1 MVNKTLIQV
10 IVYVVLLAVAFI
22 AIVWCKSLHRAN
34 KTLVTELNRLRN
46 SYNGLQQ
53 DYANYRLAQ
62 QQKEEVHAQTQQ
74 TLADIAT
81 ASSNDV
87 IDQLQ
92 HRKNRVH
99 NKNSSSAVHIS
110 STAGSE

>member
-1 MVNKTLIQV
+1 MLNKIVLTLI
-10 IVYVVLLAVAFI
+10 VVLIIIILTLVT
-22 AIVWCKSLHRAN
+22 WLKSERKAN
-34 KTLVTELNRLRN
+34 KTLTTELNRLRN

-62 QQKEEVHAQTQQ
+62 QQKEEAYAQTQQ

-81 ASSNDV
+81 ASSTDV
-87 IDQLQ
+87 INQLQ
-92 HRKNRVH
+92 HRENRVR
-99 NKNSSSAVHIS
+99 NKNGSSTVYVS

>member
-1 MVNKTLIQV
+1 M
-10 IVYVVLLAVAFI
+10 LLAVVFI
-22 AIVWCKSLHRAN
+22 AIVWLKNERKAN
-34 KTLVTELNRLRN
+34 KTLTTELNRLRN

-62 QQKEEVHAQTQQ
+62 QQKEEAHVQTQQ

-81 ASSNDV
+81 ASGADV
-87 IDQLQ
+87 INQLQ

-99 NKNSSSAVHIS
+99 NKNGSSAVHIS